1 MIKKIINQT
10 IKIRTTTHLAIAVLI
25 SLICFLSATLV
36 EYQLKDEDRDN
47 QICKECSTNV
57 GSKYDMEAIYGE
69 TLSKNKDNA
78 VKPEEIN
85 EYDAIIDSMDSEQ
98 DIQPKKINKYLAI
111 IDRED
116 QRKDDAVNVSK
127 ESEYSYLE
135 YLGDNIHELSSS
147 FLILALGIYILLT
160 LLKVYSQERSKGWKR
175 LAFTLSITVS
185 VIICFITY
193 DDYKFTPLICFF
205 PSLQAFLLIKK
216 LYIWIKDGFDSD
228 T

>member
-25 SLICFLSATLV
+25 SLICFLSATLID
-36 EYQLKDEDRDN
+36 YQLKDEDRDN
-47 QICKECSTNV
+47 QICEECSTNIE
-57 GSKYDMEAIYGE
+57 SKYDMEAIFGE
-69 TLSKNKDNA
+69 TLNEKKDNP
-78 VKPEEIN
+78 VKPEKIN
-85 EYDAIIDSMDSEQ
+85 EYDALIEREAQ
-98 DIQPKKINKYLAI
+98 NINN
-111 IDRED
+111 
-116 QRKDDAVNVSK
+116 AVNVSK